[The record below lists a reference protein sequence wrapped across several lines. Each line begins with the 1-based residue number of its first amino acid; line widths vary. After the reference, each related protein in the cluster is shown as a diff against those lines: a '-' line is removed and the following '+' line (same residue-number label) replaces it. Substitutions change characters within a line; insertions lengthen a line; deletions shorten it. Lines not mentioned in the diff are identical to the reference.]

1 MKNLIL
7 FVITASLLVS
17 CATEA
22 KQRKKA
28 KDFYLTHPTEL
39 AEFCMEEF
47 PIPEIDREV
56 IPGDTIYKEKIIHV
70 PGEEI
75 ECPEPTPENPKPKV
89 KCPDCESKIIEKT
102 IRDTLKVTVKDTREI
117 KVLTE
122 NNVILKQEN
131 EKLKDKLNK
140 TKSTRNN
147 LIWIVI
153 FFISGLAV
161 FLGIKIFLK

>member
-1 MKNLIL
+1 MKKLIL
-7 FVITASLLVS
+7 FLFTATLLAS

-28 KDFYLTHPTEL
+28 KAFYLTHPTEL
-39 AEFCMEEF
+39 AELCMEEF
-47 PIPEIDREV
+47 PIPEVDREI
-56 IPGDTIYKEKIIHV
+56 IPGDTIYKERIKIV

-75 ECPEPTPENPKPKV
+75 ECPDPTLENPKPKV

-117 KVLTE
+117 KILTE
-122 NNVILKQEN
+122 SNIILKQEN
-131 EKLKDKLNK
+131 EKLKENLSK
-140 TKSTRNN
+140 TKNARNN

-153 FFISGLAV
+153 FFIAGLGV
-161 FLGIKIFLK
+161 FLGIKLFLR